1 MIRKLSR
8 QTGFTLIEMLAAV
21 AILAIAMAAVISGL
35 ARYVDNTAYL
45 REKTIA
51 LWVAHN
57 HLTEID
63 LQPVWP
69 DIGKSDGKLPMAGR
83 DWKWKAEVKAT
94 EDPQLRRVDI
104 DVLTADGKGTAAH
117 LSAFLA
123 ATGRQ

>member
-1 MIRKLSR
+1 MKHSTRE
-8 QTGFTLIEMLAAV
+8 QQGFTLIEMLAAV

-57 HLTEID
+57 RLTEID
-63 LQPVWP
+63 LQPTWP
-69 DIGKSDGKLPMAGR
+69 ELGKADGKLPMAGR
-83 DWKWKAEVKAT
+83 DWKWQTEVKAT

-104 DVLTADGKGTAAH
+104 EVTSADGQGTAAR

>member
-1 MIRKLSR
+1 MKRTR
-8 QTGFTLIEMLAAV
+8 RHQQGFTLIEMLAAV

-57 HLTEID
+57 RLTEID
-63 LQPVWP
+63 LQPAWP
-69 DIGKSDGKLPMAGR
+69 DIGKSDGELPMAGR
-83 DWKWKAEVKAT
+83 DWKWKVEVKAT

-104 DVLTADGKGTAAH
+104 QVLSADGEGTAAY